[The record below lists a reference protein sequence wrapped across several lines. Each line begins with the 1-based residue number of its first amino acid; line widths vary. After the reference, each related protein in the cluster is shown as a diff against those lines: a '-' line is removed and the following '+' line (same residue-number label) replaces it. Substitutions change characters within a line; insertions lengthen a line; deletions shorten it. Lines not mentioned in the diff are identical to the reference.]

1 MPTPGLPP
9 TFSIASID
17 AQRVEEALARI
28 GPKWTTWTAM
38 TLAQVNGPMRVRD
51 AAAQLPFVSE
61 QFVGKRLATMH
72 ADGLVI
78 RDDGRRGAPYRL
90 SALGTSLAPVLRTVS
105 DWSRTHL
112 TQEPMA
118 EAERVEDALRRLHL
132 RHSTG
137 VLQALDSADGP
148 MRFVH
153 IAEAARLDNGLARQR
168 LLRLQADGLVART
181 GSRHGDP
188 YVLTD
193 AGQALGAVYASVEH
207 WSQPFA
213 LRSGAAAPRP
223 VAAATRTHVGIP
235 LGAGADGDRTAAAL
249 RRSAAASNVM
259 FSHAPQPQPRLP
271 AAVTAQSAP
280 SRGR

>member
-38 TLAQVNGPMRVRD
+38 TLAQVNGPIRIRD
-51 AAAQLPFVSE
+51 VAAQLPFVSE

-78 RDDGRRGAPYRL
+78 RDDDRRGAPYRL
-90 SALGTSLAPVLRTVS
+90 RALGTSLAPVLRTVS

-132 RHSTG
+132 RHSTA
-137 VLQALDSADGP
+137 VMQALDSADGP

-168 LLRLQADGLVART
+168 LLRLQADDLVART

-213 LRSGAAAPRP
+213 LRSGTAAPHPAGQQCAPTSAFRWGRGPTAPGPRWPYGEAPPRP
-223 VAAATRTHVGIP
+223 TSCSATR
-235 LGAGADGDRTAAAL
+235 
-249 RRSAAASNVM
+249 RSRNRGY
-259 FSHAPQPQPRLP
+259 PQP
-271 AAVTAQSAP
+271 
-280 SRGR
+280 

>member
-1 MPTPGLPP
+1 MATPGLSP

-38 TLAQVNGPMRVRD
+38 TLAQMNGPMRVRD
-51 AAAQLPFVSE
+51 VAAQLPFVSE
-61 QFVGKRLATMH
+61 QFIGKRLATMH
-72 ADGLVI
+72 TDGLVI
-78 RDDGRRGAPYRL
+78 REDDRRGAPYRL

-105 DWSRTHL
+105 DWSRTHV

-118 EAERVEDALRRLHL
+118 EAERIEDALRRLHL

-137 VLQALDSADGP
+137 VIQVLDSAEGP

-153 IAEAARLDNGLARQR
+153 IAEAAGLDNGLTRQR
-168 LLRLQADGLVART
+168 LVRLQADGLVTRT

-193 AGQALGAVYASVEH
+193 ASQALGAVYASVEH

-213 LRSGAAAPRP
+213 LRSEA
-223 VAAATRTHVGIP
+223 AAATRTHVGIP
-235 LGAGADGDRTAAAL
+235 LGAGADGARTAAAL
-249 RRSAAASNVM
+249 RRSAAASNLM
-259 FSHAPQPQPRLP
+259 FSHAAQPQPRVP
-271 AAVTAQSAP
+271 AAVIAQSAP